1 MFCVDQIWTRRGPGE
16 LDNGP
21 NSEISFSESGD
32 GDPVRYKSTDVPV
45 DDPPKT
51 RTGESRK
58 QAGVGSAAAL
68 CVLCEHKHT
77 KRRRLRRFDSKGV
90 DA

>member
-1 MFCVDQIWTRRGPGE
+1 MFEGAVLLWGLVYPAAPQEELGSPVYTRTHCAVAGAA
-16 LDNGP
+16 
-21 NSEISFSESGD
+21 
-32 GDPVRYKSTDVPV
+32 
-45 DDPPKT
+45 

-68 CVLCEHKHT
+68 CVVCEHKHT
-77 KRRRLRRFDSKGV
+77 KRRRLRRFDSKGA

>member
-1 MFCVDQIWTRRGPGE
+1 MRTPDNPPPVHLQRISILILEQHLLGSPGYTRTHCAVAGAA
-16 LDNGP
+16 
-21 NSEISFSESGD
+21 
-32 GDPVRYKSTDVPV
+32 
-45 DDPPKT
+45 

-68 CVLCEHKHT
+68 CVVCEHKHT
-77 KRRRLRRFDSKGV
+77 KRRRLRRFDSKGA